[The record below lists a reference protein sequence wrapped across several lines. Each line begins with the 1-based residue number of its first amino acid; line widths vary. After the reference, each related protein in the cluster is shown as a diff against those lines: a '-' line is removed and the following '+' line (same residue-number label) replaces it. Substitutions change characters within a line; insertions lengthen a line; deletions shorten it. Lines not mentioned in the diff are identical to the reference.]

1 MPQVGHVCVGAGA
14 GADAG
19 AGAGAGA
26 GADAGADAEV
36 SWFAILGGMQ
46 CYFYYN
52 QKKNQFLSFF

>member
-1 MPQVGHVCVGAGA
+1 VGAGA

-19 AGAGAGA
+19 AGAGAG
-26 GADAGADAEV
+26 AEV

-52 QKKNQFLSFF
+52 QKKKSIFIVFLILKVI